1 MFSFL
6 GNDNFILDMYAWN
19 ASWLHGSISKC
30 SAYILPTFIPNKKA
44 YELAFLTIQYIV
56 FIMIITIDFINA
68 VAFYFYI
75 IFETYSEKLSLKYK
89 WAKCT
94 SHFNCFIY

>member
-1 MFSFL
+1 MHE
-6 GNDNFILDMYAWN
+6 M
-19 ASWLHGSISKC
+19 LHDCMVLLVNVVLTSCQHLSQIKMPMS
-30 SAYILPTFIPNKKA
+30 S
-44 YELAFLTIQYIV
+44 AFLTIQYI

-89 WAKCT
+89 
-94 SHFNCFIY
+94 